1 MKDKIKFIPC
11 SEKTLTFNA
20 NHKTGKLKNSSIYN
34 ANQKRMRSIIR
45 RELIKEIKD
54 LQNGYISKQQTYKL
68 RRLDYKGLISYAK
81 TFKNKYLKK
90 PKSNE
95 QENKQY

>member
-20 NHKTGKLKNSSIYN
+20 NYKTGKIKNSSTYN
-34 ANQKRMRSIIR
+34 ANEKSMRLIIK

>member
-11 SEKTLTFNA
+11 NEKTLIYNA

-54 LQNGYISKQQTYKL
+54 LQSGYISKQQTYKL

-90 PKSNE
+90 TQINE
-95 QENKQY
+95 Q